1 MIFSIITTTLEVLYI
16 CIYIYI
22 YVYGFLGSSAG
33 KVKVKV
39 SQSCPTLCDPTNYTF
54 CGNLQARILGW
65 VSLSL
70 LQGIKPRSPALQVDS
85 LPAEP
90 QGKPLRICLQ
100 CKRPWFN
107 SLVRKFPWRRDR
119 LHTPIFLSFPDG
131 KDRKH
136 MIWVW
141 YLDLEDLLEEDT
153 ATHSSILA
161 WRIPVDRG
169 AWQATVHGLA
179 KSQTLLSD

>member
-16 CIYIYI
+16 CIYIYTYI
-22 YVYGFLGSSAG
+22 YTYTHTHTHTHTHIYIYGFLGSSAG
-33 KVKVKV
+33 KVKMKV
-39 SQSCPTLCDPTNYTF
+39 AQSCPTLCDPTNYTF
-54 CGNLQARILGW
+54 CGILQARILGW

-100 CKRPWFN
+100 CKRPWFD

-119 LHTPIFLSFPDG
+119 LPTPIFLSFPDG
-131 KDRKH
+131 KD
-136 MIWVW
+136 
-141 YLDLEDLLEEDT
+141 
-153 ATHSSILA
+153 
-161 WRIPVDRG
+161 
-169 AWQATVHGLA
+169 
-179 KSQTLLSD
+179 